1 MTNCERRRRQLRSNY
16 FNYVRR
22 ETQEDTNE
30 NKSKNPEQKA
40 KQAYEKGISS
50 VCYKEGFC

>member
-30 NKSKNPEQKA
+30 NKSKNLEQKA